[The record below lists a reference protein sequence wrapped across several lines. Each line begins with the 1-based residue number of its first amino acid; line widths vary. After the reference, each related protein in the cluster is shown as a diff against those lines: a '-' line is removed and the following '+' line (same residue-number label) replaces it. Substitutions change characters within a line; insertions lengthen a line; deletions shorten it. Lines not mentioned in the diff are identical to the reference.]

1 MEPAA
6 HLFGLPFIYKGCC
19 VKELLFSS
27 GVGFGI
33 GAFFTLLRL
42 PIPVPNVLPG
52 ILSIVFMYIGYL
64 VVRFFMP

>member
-1 MEPAA
+1 
-6 HLFGLPFIYKGCC
+6 
-19 VKELLFSS
+19 VKEIFFSS

-33 GAFFTLLRL
+33 SALFTLLRL

-64 VVRFFMP
+64 VVKYFMP

>member
-1 MEPAA
+1 MRE
-6 HLFGLPFIYKGCC
+6 I
-19 VKELLFSS
+19 LFSS

-33 GAFFTLLRL
+33 GALFTLLRL

-64 VVRFFMP
+64 VISFLRH